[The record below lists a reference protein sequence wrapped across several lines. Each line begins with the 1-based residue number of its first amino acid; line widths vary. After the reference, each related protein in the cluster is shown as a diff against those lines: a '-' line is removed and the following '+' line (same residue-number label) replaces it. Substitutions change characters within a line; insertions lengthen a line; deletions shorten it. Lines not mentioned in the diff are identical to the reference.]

1 MGALEE
7 LGLVGSDLA
16 GLASDRLEERRAPER
31 AAPSMG
37 EFRETVERGKGRF
50 ERDRH
55 RRETAGL
62 AERRAQHLV
71 ESVDAGEAIG
81 AVAERLGISIETA
94 DAAHAWAASYPNAPL
109 PRHIVASLGRRKEGG
124 ERALMM
130 EALGGE
136 DEFEELASE
145 LAQGL
150 REAA

>member
-1 MGALEE
+1 VGALEE
-7 LGLVGSDLA
+7 LGLVDADVGALA
-16 GLASDRLEERRAPER
+16 GDRLEDRRAPE
-31 AAPSMG
+31 PSGPSLG

-71 ESVDAGEAIG
+71 EAVDAGEAIG
-81 AVAERLGISIETA
+81 SVAERLGISIETA
-94 DAAHAWAASYPNAPL
+94 DAAHNWAASYPNAPV

-136 DEFEELASE
+136 DEFESLAGELAE
-145 LAQGL
+145 GL